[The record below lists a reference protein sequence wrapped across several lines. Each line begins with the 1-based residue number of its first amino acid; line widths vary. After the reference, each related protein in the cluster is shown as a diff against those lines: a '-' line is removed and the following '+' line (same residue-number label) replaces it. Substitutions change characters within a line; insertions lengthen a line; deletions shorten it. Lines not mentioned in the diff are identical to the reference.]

1 LKKWC
6 SAAKYGAKAPTP
18 IHDPPTRQQQADIQ
32 MMNNFQDF
40 QKLGQSNVDNALKFF
55 GDWNKG
61 WQAIAAEMTDY
72 SKRAFEDGTATFE
85 KLASAKSLE
94 QAFEI
99 QSSFAKR
106 AYEDYMQ
113 QLTKIGGM
121 YSSLAKDAYKPVEKA
136 FQGR

>member
-1 LKKWC
+1 M
-6 SAAKYGAKAPTP
+6 
-18 IHDPPTRQQQADIQ
+18 I
-32 MMNNFQDF
+32 NNFQDI
-40 QKLGQSNVDNALKFF
+40 QKLGQSNVDSALKFF

-85 KLASAKSLE
+85 KLAAAKSVE

-106 AYEDYMQ
+106 AYDDYMHQ
-113 QLTKIGGM
+113 MTKIGSM
-121 YSSLAKDAYKPVEKA
+121 YTGLAKEAYKPVEKA
-136 FQGR
+136 MQGIR